1 MNKIL
6 VEVSVGE
13 LLDKISILE
22 IKQEKIK
29 DTESLKFIN
38 DEYNVLKAGLD
49 KNIKTDENLKNLFN
63 SLKEINSKLWII
75 EDDKRMCEKNK
86 DFGEKFIK
94 LSRDVHFLNDNR
106 AKIKL
111 EIKKEKIKDS
121 EKLKFINDE
130 YNVLKEQLNNNV
142 KSDKKLDDFFKSLK
156 EINSKLW
163 VIEDEKRLCEKNKD
177 FGEKFIKLSRDVH
190 FLNDNRAKIKLE
202 INNHTGSKIREIK
215 EYTNY

>member
-29 DTESLKFIN
+29 DEESLKFIK
-38 DEYNVLKAGLD
+38 DEYNVLKVELD
-49 KNIKTDENLKNLFN
+49 KNIETDENLKNLFN
-63 SLKEINSKLWII
+63 SLKEINSKLWVI

-86 DFGEKFIK
+86 DF
-94 LSRDVHFLNDNR
+94 S
-106 AKIKL
+106 
-111 EIKKEKIKDS
+111 
-121 EKLKFINDE
+121 
-130 YNVLKEQLNNNV
+130 
-142 KSDKKLDDFFKSLK
+142 
-156 EINSKLW
+156 
-163 VIEDEKRLCEKNKD
+163 
-177 FGEKFIKLSRDVH
+177 EKFIKLSRDVH

-202 INNHTGSKIREIK
+202 INNHTGSKIKEIK

>member
-29 DTESLKFIN
+29 DHEKLKFIN
-38 DEYNVLKAGLD
+38 DEHSILKSQLEQNV
-49 KNIKTDENLKNLFN
+49 KTDEKLEKLFQ
-63 SLKEINSKLWII
+63 SLKEINSKLWVI
-75 EDDKRMCEKNK
+75 EDDKRLCEKEK

-111 EIKKEKIKDS
+111 EM
-121 EKLKFINDE
+121 
-130 YNVLKEQLNNNV
+130 
-142 KSDKKLDDFFKSLK
+142 
-156 EINSKLW
+156 
-163 VIEDEKRLCEKNKD
+163 
-177 FGEKFIKLSRDVH
+177 
-190 FLNDNRAKIKLE
+190 
-202 INNHTGSKIREIK
+202 NNHTGSKIKEIK
-215 EYTNY
+215 EYTSY